1 VHKFFQRASGACV
14 QEHQDCKNKEFCGTL
29 GDPEVQEDVYN
40 YALCFEFTMT
50 RCRNFLAFATE
61 KTLSGKAWIWRSA
74 APQLVNAGGRML
86 EFIDLGHEGFHELAS
101 TYHKARLK
109 LWSPVRRAPH

>member
-1 VHKFFQRASGACV
+1 M
-14 QEHQDCKNKEFCGTL
+14 QEHQDCINKEFCKAL

-74 APQLVNAGGRML
+74 APQLVDVGGRML
-86 EFIDLGHEGFHELAS
+86 EIIDLCHEGGHELAS
-101 TYHKARLK
+101 NYHKARLK

>member
-1 VHKFFQRASGACV
+1 MHKFFQRASGACV
-14 QEHQDCKNKEFCGTL
+14 QEHQDCINKEFCGTL

-40 YALCFEFTMT
+40 YALCFELTMT
-50 RCRNFLAFATE
+50 RYRNFLAFATE

-74 APQLVNAGGRML
+74 APQLVDVGGRML
-86 EFIDLGHEGFHELAS
+86 EFIDLCHEGFHELAS
-101 TYHKARLK
+101 NYHKARLK